1 MKPKLPKTKKRR
13 CGFACMTVEQRTKI
27 ARKGG
32 ESIAKRR
39 GHMAKIGR
47 VGGTRKIKP
56 VTKKG
61 SI

>member
-1 MKPKLPKTKKRR
+1 MS
-13 CGFACMTVEQRTKI
+13 VEQRTGI

-32 ESIAKRR
+32 KAISKRR

-56 VTKKG
+56 KKG